1 VKFFNRLRY
10 FCADAW
16 DEWRH
21 SLAVNILALST
32 LAVALFLAGLVMLI
46 IGNVDQ
52 RIQALRGD
60 VRVEVYL
67 HEGHDPAARQA
78 LIDDF
83 NTLDG
88 VARVEF
94 VDKDEAL
101 ERYSECAAGV
111 ADLVPELE
119 TNPLPASIEVYLESG
134 QAGSDVATTVVAHAR
149 GVGIVEQ
156 VRFSED
162 WLRRLEAMLDVA
174 RAGGGGLIALVLA
187 AVVFMMAAVLRLAVY
202 ARREEIA
209 IMQLVGATTSFI
221 RGPFL
226 VTGAVHG
233 LVASVAAL
241 VLVEGVRRAVVGWLG
256 SDSTILLDLLTA
268 HALALPLSVLLVVV
282 GLLVSLTGSWFA
294 VRQTV

>member
-1 VKFFNRLRY
+1 M
-10 FCADAW
+10 
-16 DEWRH
+16 
-21 SLAVNILALST
+21 
-32 LAVALFLAGLVMLI
+32 ALFLAGLVMLI

-52 RIQALRGD
+52 RIQTLRGD

-67 HEGHDPAARQA
+67 HEGHDPAVRRA
-78 LIDDF
+78 LVDDF
-83 NTLDG
+83 NAFDG

-101 ERYSECAAGV
+101 ERYREWAAGV

-119 TNPLPASIEVYLESG
+119 TNPLPASIEVYLETG
-134 QAGSDVATTVVAHAR
+134 QAGNDVATTVVAHAR
-149 GVGIVEQ
+149 GAGIVEQ

-187 AVVFMMAAVLRLAVY
+187 AVVFVMAAVLRLAVY

-226 VTGAVHG
+226 VAGAVHG
-233 LVASVAAL
+233 VVASVVAL
-241 VLVEGVRRAVVGWLG
+241 LLVEGVRRGVVGWLG

-268 HALALPLSVLLVVV
+268 HALASPLSVLLVVV